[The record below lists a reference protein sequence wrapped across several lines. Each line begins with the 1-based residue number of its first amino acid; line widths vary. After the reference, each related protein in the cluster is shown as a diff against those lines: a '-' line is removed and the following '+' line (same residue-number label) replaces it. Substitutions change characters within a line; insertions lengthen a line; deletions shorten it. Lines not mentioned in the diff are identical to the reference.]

1 MGFALLVALGC
12 LGWAWFL
19 DFGRFSFASHDWPK
33 ELDYLSTLHDAAT
46 RHLVPWRSTVAQQG
60 TDGLLANP
68 EVPLSPDVV
77 LLRWIGPGAFL
88 AVHTVI
94 AFALGALGCL
104 RIARQE
110 RGSLATAAIALL
122 LFGFNGHV
130 AAHLGVGHSMWSGYF
145 FSSWLAAAT
154 LEIARE
160 PAHAGSAGAA
170 TRFGATGLLLMCLWG
185 AFHVAVWWVL
195 FLLLLSATRPKL
207 ARPALG
213 LAGLGLGLAAVRLL
227 PAAVV
232 IARPAGAFLYGYP
245 HLSTLLAS
253 LVVAQP
259 LSAEVASHPLAAS
272 WELDAFVGAAGFVAI
287 AWFVVVAPLVAR
299 ARGAQ
304 GTRDGLTLQPAMAL
318 MVALASDAYAWVHH
332 LAIPLLQV
340 ERVSSR
346 LIAVPLVLG
355 AFLAARGLQ
364 RALERRTR
372 LRWLAFALTGA
383 VTALLARELLAHFA
397 ALSLRATG
405 QAATAP
411 WSFSSA
417 RVSAQGPGGAYAAS
431 LALGALITIAA
442 AVTALR
448 LVRPGLA
455 PSEPT

>member
-1 MGFALLVALGC
+1 VGFALLVALGC

-94 AFALGALGCL
+94 AFAL
-104 RIARQE
+104 
-110 RGSLATAAIALL
+110 
-122 LFGFNGHV
+122 
-130 AAHLGVGHSMWSGYF
+130 
-145 FSSWLAAAT
+145 
-154 LEIARE
+154 
-160 PAHAGSAGAA
+160 
-170 TRFGATGLLLMCLWG
+170 
-185 AFHVAVWWVL
+185 
-195 FLLLLSATRPKL
+195 
-207 ARPALG
+207 
-213 LAGLGLGLAAVRLL
+213 
-227 PAAVV
+227 
-232 IARPAGAFLYGYP
+232 
-245 HLSTLLAS
+245 
-253 LVVAQP
+253 
-259 LSAEVASHPLAAS
+259 
-272 WELDAFVGAAGFVAI
+272 
-287 AWFVVVAPLVAR
+287 
-299 ARGAQ
+299 
-304 GTRDGLTLQPAMAL
+304 
-318 MVALASDAYAWVHH
+318 
-332 LAIPLLQV
+332 
-340 ERVSSR
+340 
-346 LIAVPLVLG
+346 
-355 AFLAARGLQ
+355 
-364 RALERRTR
+364 
-372 LRWLAFALTGA
+372 TGA